1 MGPSNLL
8 QSAAR
13 YAAQDLRADL
23 AAGLAL
29 AAVALPSQMATAH
42 LAGFPPVTGFI
53 AFAAATIGFAT
64 IGANYFIVACADST
78 IAPIFAGGLAA
89 VAGAGSPEYF
99 SLCAS
104 FALLSGTILLCCGLF
119 RLGWIADLVSKPVTI
134 GFLAGIACHIV
145 ISQLP
150 SLLGIPAPQGNLLH
164 QASTIVERLGETNRV
179 SLLLGLTVF
188 AVTVGAEWINPRI
201 PGSLLGIMAATIAVY
216 WFGLERDGVAVL
228 GPIPGEFPH
237 FQIPLVRFDELLQ
250 ATPLAF
256 VVVATIM
263 VQTAATTREFPA
275 ASQNGLSI
283 NLDFAGVGAANLL
296 AGYFGAFPVDA
307 SPPLTGIV
315 AETGGRSKFAG
326 LAAVALILAIARYGT
341 GLLAHVP
348 QAALAGILLFVA
360 MRIVRAGE
368 IITIFQRAIGEFML
382 IVATVTAIIVLP
394 VGTGVAIGIVLSLLH
409 GIWSMTR
416 ARLIA
421 FERVP
426 GTSIWWPPHR
436 HLKGETIEGVLV
448 IAFQA
453 PLTFLN
459 VYKFQDSARRAIRQS
474 RAPLELI
481 VLEASSIV
489 EIDFT
494 AAQILLEIIEE
505 CAQSKITFAI
515 ARLESVRAE
524 EAFERFGI
532 TEAVHPDHFF
542 HSVDEA
548 IRMLAR
554 NSKKTN
560 EFREEP

>member
-1 MGPSNLL
+1 
-8 QSAAR
+8 
-13 YAAQDLRADL
+13 
-23 AAGLAL
+23 
-29 AAVALPSQMATAH
+29 
-42 LAGFPPVTGFI
+42 
-53 AFAAATIGFAT
+53 
-64 IGANYFIVACADST
+64 
-78 IAPIFAGGLAA
+78 
-89 VAGAGSPEYF
+89 
-99 SLCAS
+99 
-104 FALLSGTILLCCGLF
+104 
-119 RLGWIADLVSKPVTI
+119 
-134 GFLAGIACHIV
+134 
-145 ISQLP
+145 
-150 SLLGIPAPQGNLLH
+150 
-164 QASTIVERLGETNRV
+164 
-179 SLLLGLTVF
+179 
-188 AVTVGAEWINPRI
+188 
-201 PGSLLGIMAATIAVY
+201 
-216 WFGLERDGVAVL
+216 
-228 GPIPGEFPH
+228 
-237 FQIPLVRFDELLQ
+237 
-250 ATPLAF
+250 
-256 VVVATIM
+256 
-263 VQTAATTREFPA
+263 
-275 ASQNGLSI
+275 
-283 NLDFAGVGAANLL
+283 
-296 AGYFGAFPVDA
+296 
-307 SPPLTGIV
+307 
-315 AETGGRSKFAG
+315 
-326 LAAVALILAIARYGT
+326 
-341 GLLAHVP
+341 
-348 QAALAGILLFVA
+348 